1 MSRRTERV
9 ASLIRQILADAIRS
23 LNDPRI
29 PTVTSITRVEVS
41 EDFATAKVHVSAL
54 APDKRRA
61 LCLTALRSAAGH
73 LRWLLGQELTL
84 RKLPQLEFRLDDS
97 VRRGIETV
105 ETIERVMRELGEVP
119 EWERAPAAGEAP
131 AADEVPGH
139 PDGAGEQEDR

>member
-54 APDKRRA
+54 APDTRRA

-119 EWERAPAAGEAP
+119 EWERPPAADEAP
-131 AADEVPGH
+131 AADEIPGH